1 MKFCKYDESY
11 ISLLEKYFYHPA
23 TPDNN
28 TSHKKFKTHLYNDID
43 GVCGFLVDNDEIV
56 AISSAMVVKENNIVS
71 CKYPHRFHVR
81 QDYVN
86 IKNRFLDQH
95 WEPFLFS
102 WLENKNIDNLYFTV
116 NVGNEVALLW
126 SIKNTRRRNHVNY
139 INETGKKTAAD
150 NWYVLPYVTE
160 EMYTWQ
166 YVVYKNT
173 WVYSHRAKQPIN
185 EKVTEYLNKNFNY
198 VENYGWII

>member
-1 MKFCKYDESY
+1 MIFCTYDNSY
-11 ISLLEKYFYHPA
+11 ISLLEKYFDHPS

-28 TSHKKFKTHLYNDID
+28 TSHKKFKTHLYNDVD
-43 GVCGFLVDNDEIV
+43 GVCGFLIKNEEIV
-56 AISSAMVVKENNIVS
+56 AISTAMIVKENNIVS

-81 QDYVN
+81 KDYSH

-95 WEPFLFS
+95 WEPFLFC
-102 WLENKNIDNLYFTV
+102 WLENKNINNLYFTV

-126 SIKNTRRRNHVNY
+126 SIKNTRRRNHVNF
-139 INETGKKTAAD
+139 INETGKKVAED

-173 WVYSHRAKQPIN
+173 WFYSHRKKQPIGN
-185 EKVTEYLNKNFNY
+185 NIREYLNNNFKY
-198 VENYGWII
+198 AENYGWLI